1 MSFRRT
7 VTLSLLLAGSQAASY
22 VTAGSQA
29 LATVTDGA
37 AALTNAE
44 KETFLRTAK
53 PLDWETLPVGSTQ
66 SIRARLDDGTFQ
78 HDVHVQTVDVHH
90 DPNGPFRNF
99 RDSYKYNIA
108 AYRLASLVGFDRVPV
123 SVERDIGDEEAAV
136 TWWVDDLAMM
146 EVEREEEGIEP
157 PDPAD
162 FDHQIEQV
170 VIFSQLALNT
180 DLNPGNVLITNDWK
194 VWVIDFTRAFRIDHE
209 IERDELGGRID
220 RSLYRGMR
228 ELDEKLLLAEL
239 QPQLTRPE
247 IEALLRGRDEVVE
260 HFDKQVASRGEAAV
274 FCDEAH

>member
-1 MSFRRT
+1 MSSSRT
-7 VTLSLLLAGSQAASY
+7 ATLSLLLAGTLAASF
-22 VTAGSQA
+22 VAEGPQA
-29 LATVTDGA
+29 LATVREGA
-37 AALTNAE
+37 APLTNAD
-44 KETFLRTAK
+44 KEAFLRTAE
-53 PLDWETLPVGSTQ
+53 PLGWETLPVGITQ

-78 HDVHVQTVDVHH
+78 HDVHVQTADVHH

-108 AYRLASLVGFDRVPV
+108 AYRLASLVGFERAPV
-123 SVERDIGDEEAAV
+123 SVERMVGEEEAAV
-136 TWWVDDLAMM
+136 TWWVDDVAMM

-162 FDHQIEQV
+162 LDHQLWQV
-170 VIFSQLALNT
+170 SIFSQLALNT

-220 RSLYRGMR
+220 RSLYRSMR
-228 ELDEKLLLAEL
+228 ELDEELLLAEL